1 MARRNNKD
9 RASAVAAPTA
19 PEFSGALNF
28 TRPTEFVQL
37 PTEGK
42 FYPEGHPLHL
52 VPEVEINYMTAK
64 EEDILTSRALISR
77 GVVID
82 RLIQSVLVDKTIDV
96 TTLYPGDKTALMIA
110 ARATGYGPEYSGQ
123 VVCPA
128 CSHKHEHTIDLTNL
142 PIKKVSDDIGLTAAG
157 TFAIKLPVTGFTA
170 ELKILN
176 AKEQKF
182 LEDSGKTN
190 LKHNLPEANRTNL
203 LKMIVVSINSI
214 RDRQELE
221 RFIDQMPAQDSRT
234 IKKAYDDAN
243 HSLDM
248 DQTVECPN
256 CQHVVVREVPLGI
269 NFLWPS

>member
-1 MARRNNKD
+1 MARRNNKN
-9 RASAVAAPTA
+9 RASAPAAP
-19 PEFSGALNF
+19 PVPQFSGALSF

-37 PTEGK
+37 PTEGR

-110 ARATGYGPEYSGQ
+110 ARATGYGSEYAGQ
-123 VVCPA
+123 VTCPA
-128 CSHKHEHTIDLTNL
+128 CSHKHEHVIDLTNL
-142 PIKKVSDDIGLTAAG
+142 PIKKIPEDINLTSAG
-157 TFAIKLPVTGFTA
+157 TFSVKLPVTGFTA
-170 ELKILN
+170 ELRILSS
-176 AKEQKF
+176 KEQKF

-190 LKHNLPEANRTNL
+190 VKHNLPEANRTNL

-214 RDRQELE
+214 SDRQELE
-221 RFIDQMPAQDSRT
+221 NFIDQMPAQDSRT
-234 IKKAYDDAN
+234 IKKIYDSVN
-243 HSLDM
+243 PSLDM
-248 DQTVECPN
+248 DQEVQCPN

>member
-1 MARRNNKD
+1 MARRNNKN
-9 RASAVAAPTA
+9 RASAPAAP
-19 PEFSGALNF
+19 PVPQFSGALSF

-110 ARATGYGPEYSGQ
+110 TRATGYGPEYTGQ
-123 VVCPA
+123 VTCPA
-128 CSHKHEHTIDLTNL
+128 CSHKHEHVIDLTNL
-142 PIKKVSDDIGLTAAG
+142 PIKKVPENINLTSAG
-157 TFAIKLPVTGFTA
+157 TFAVKLPVTGFTA
-170 ELKILN
+170 ELRILSS
-176 AKEQKF
+176 KEQKF
-182 LEDSGKTN
+182 LEDSGKTSV
-190 LKHNLPEANRTNL
+190 KHNLPEANRTNL

-214 RDRQELE
+214 SDRQELE
-221 RFIDQMPAQDSRT
+221 NFIDQMPAQDSRT
-234 IKKAYDDAN
+234 IKKIYDSVN
-243 HSLDM
+243 PSLDM
-248 DQTVECPN
+248 EQEVQCPN